1 VVAAVRVAA
10 AVMHASALRKEPA
23 QAAVLMIA
31 VVAAMIAVVAVMAD
45 IVAVARAV
53 IAAAGEAAPVVR
65 ASAASTV
72 SAQCA
77 KSWRVVRSP

>member
-31 VVAAMIAVVAVMAD
+31 VVAAMIAVMAD